1 MTVFVEVQ
9 RGVGGL
15 GAAATPGVGGV
26 AVARKTAWC
35 SRFSRKMEEM
45 AAQSSAAVASRWWT
59 SPKISGL
66 MRL

>member
-26 AVARKTAWC
+26 AVARVRQLGVGALRGVVQKY
-35 SRFSRKMEEM
+35 SN
-45 AAQSSAAVASRWWT
+45 
-59 SPKISGL
+59 
-66 MRL
+66 